1 MSSQEVERLLL
12 LSAHVQTQILKVLIW
27 QTQEIQKLQQQRT
40 RARDLAALEQEAA
53 ETLVILAARARKAK
67 QRRGREEEGS
77 SAPNLTSST
86 ETEPKQ
92 KNSGTNGAHMSS

>member
-12 LSAHVQTQILKVLIW
+12 LSAHVQTQILRVLIW

-53 ETLVILAARARKAK
+53 ETLMILATRARKAK
-67 QRRGREEEGS
+67 RRNKEDQEGS
-77 SAPNLTSST
+77 SAPNPTSST

-92 KNSGTNGAHMSS
+92 TNSGTNGVHTSS